1 MSSFILSLHNIL
13 TLPLAVIGP
22 TVLILL
28 MLAAS
33 IAASVKQRSGVILS
47 VCLSVSPFCN
57 FNAVVYSQRAF
68 RSFCPPPVLTSALYE
83 TRSF

>member
-47 VCLSVSPFCN
+47 VCLSHPFVTLMRLCIASVH
-57 FNAVVYSQRAF
+57 FGPSVRRLF
-68 RSFCPPPVLTSALYE
+68 
-83 TRSF
+83 